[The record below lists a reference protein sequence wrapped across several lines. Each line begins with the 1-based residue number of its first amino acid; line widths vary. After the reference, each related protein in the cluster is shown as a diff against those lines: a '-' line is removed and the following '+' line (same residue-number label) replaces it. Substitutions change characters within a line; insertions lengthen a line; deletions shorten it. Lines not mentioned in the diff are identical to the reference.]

1 MKIVETKKVNGIR
14 IQKAYKEVVESEPT
28 GSKKAKARYEIEN
41 NVFDLR
47 DSVADNAKMISLLTS
62 LVSRIWSIIPDDQ
75 KDNLSDE
82 EKQVIDYVIDK
93 FDNTETWADVQF
105 AKEGLTFADKLLERQ
120 NQVGSIIK
128 GIYG

>member
-105 AKEGLTFADKLLERQ
+105 KKEGLTFADKLLERQ
-120 NQVGSIIK
+120 SQVGSIIK